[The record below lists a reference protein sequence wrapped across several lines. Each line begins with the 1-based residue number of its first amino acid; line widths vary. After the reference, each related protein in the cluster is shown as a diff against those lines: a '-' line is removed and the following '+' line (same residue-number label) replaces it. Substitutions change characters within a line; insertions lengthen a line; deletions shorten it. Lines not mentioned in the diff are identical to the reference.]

1 MKRLWSSHGVRAAAW
16 AFTIAVGGIATA
28 TAWTMPSLFFL
39 SLVLPA
45 AALAICL
52 SFAYPAGATALWLA
66 ILATCPEM
74 WLGDLVGNGLLIIGV
89 DKAIGLLLALV
100 CVARYGPRRDIA
112 NPGLA
117 FAAMSVAGGLHGYW
131 PGLLFVDSLRSLVG
145 SLAPSAFSFAR
156 LPLGWSR
163 RVIGVAILSPY
174 LILALGLV
182 LACLGLRPL
191 YVLEV
196 AALRL
201 GASTHP
207 AFLAGFALISIYA
220 LLLEITRRA
229 CASYL
234 VLLGG
239 DLVILLATGARGPL
253 LIAAILILV
262 VALLVPAPNWSWR
275 SRGGLVLGLAAVPPL
290 AIFAAPAL
298 GFLRVLSLAG
308 QGDVTDL
315 SNRTLIWPAYEAA
328 FRASPWVGWG
338 IGTDKVLV
346 RIGTPLFDRIGTN
359 AAHDEY
365 LRIAV
370 EGGGFGLIM
379 LIFSLAL
386 WLRFGTRRMVGGERA
401 VMICV
406 FLAFAAHSATDNTLI
421 ATTASLM
428 FAWVSAVFARAEA
441 EPAVCRRARAGRYS
455 TDGILV
461 DPPSRS
467 A

>member
-1 MKRLWSSHGVRAAAW
+1 MIWLSPTHWPRAAAW
-16 AFTIAVGGIATA
+16 ALGIGIGCVAA
-28 TAWTMPSLFFL
+28 AAWTTPSLFFL
-39 SLVLPA
+39 GLILPA
-45 AALAICL
+45 AALVVCL

-66 ILATCPEM
+66 VLATCPEM

-89 DKAIGLLLALV
+89 DKAVGLLLALV

-112 NPGLA
+112 NPGIA
-117 FAAMSVAGGLHGYW
+117 FAAMSVAGLLHGYW
-131 PGLLFVDSLRSLVG
+131 PGLFLVDSLRSLVG
-145 SLAPSAFSFAR
+145 SLAPFAFSFAR

-163 RVIGVAILSPY
+163 RVIGVVIFSPY
-174 LILALGLV
+174 IILALGVV
-182 LACLGLRPL
+182 LAGLGLRPL

-196 AALRL
+196 GALRL

-207 AFLAGFALISIYA
+207 AFLAGFALISVYA
-220 LLLEITRRA
+220 LLLEITRLARGA
-229 CASYL
+229 YL
-234 VLLGG
+234 ALLGG

-262 VALLVPAPNWSWR
+262 VALLVPAPSWSWR
-275 SRGGLVLGLAAVPPL
+275 SRAGLVLGLAAVPPL

-298 GFLRVLSLAG
+298 GFLRVLTLAG

-328 FRASPWVGWG
+328 FHASPWVGWG

-346 RIGTPLFDRIGTN
+346 KVGTPLFDLIGTN

-370 EGGGFGLIM
+370 EGGGLGLIL
-379 LIFSLAL
+379 LILSLAL
-386 WLRFGTRRMVGGERA
+386 WLRLGTRRMAVGERA

-441 EPAVCRRARAGRYS
+441 EPVVCRRPRPGRYS
-455 TDGILV
+455 AHGIPL

>member
-1 MKRLWSSHGVRAAAW
+1 
-16 AFTIAVGGIATA
+16 
-28 TAWTMPSLFFL
+28 MPSLFFL
-39 SLVLPA
+39 GLTIPASVLVA
-45 AALAICL
+45 CL

-66 ILATCPEM
+66 VLATCPEM
-74 WLGDLVGNGLLIIGV
+74 WLGDLVGDGLLIIGV

-117 FAAMSVAGGLHGYW
+117 FMAMSVAGLLHGYW
-131 PGLLFVDSLRSLVG
+131 PGLLLVDSLRSLIG
-145 SLAPSAFSFAR
+145 SLAPFAFSFAR

-174 LILALGLV
+174 LILTLGLV
-182 LACLGLRPL
+182 LAGLGLRPL
-191 YVLEV
+191 YELEV
-196 AALRL
+196 GALRL

-207 AFLAGFALISIYA
+207 AFLAGFALISVYA

-229 CASYL
+229 RGAYL
-234 VLLGG
+234 LLLGG

-262 VALLVPAPNWSWR
+262 VALLIPAPHWSWR
-275 SRGGLVLGLAAVPPL
+275 SRGGVVLGLAATPPL
-290 AIFAAPAL
+290 AIFTAPAL
-298 GFLRVLSLAG
+298 GFVRVLNLAG

-328 FRASPWVGWG
+328 FHASPWVGWG

-346 RIGTPLFDRIGTN
+346 KVGTPLFALIGTN

-370 EGGGFGLIM
+370 EGGGVGLIL
-379 LIFSLAL
+379 LILSLVL
-386 WLRFGTRRMVGGERA
+386 WLRFGTRRMASGEWA

-441 EPAVCRRARAGRYS
+441 EPLVCRRARPGRYS
-455 TDGILV
+455 AHGILV

>member
-1 MKRLWSSHGVRAAAW
+1 MKWLLSAYGLRAAAW
-16 AFTIAVGGIATA
+16 AFGIGIAGASAA
-28 TAWTMPSLFFL
+28 TAWAVPSLFFL
-39 SLVLPA
+39 GLVLPA

-52 SFAYPAGATALWLA
+52 SFAYPPQATALWLA
-66 ILATCPEM
+66 VLATCPEM

-89 DKAIGLLLALV
+89 DKAVGLLIALV

-117 FAAMSVAGGLHGYW
+117 FTAMSVAGLLHGYW
-131 PGLLFVDSLRSLVG
+131 PGLLLVDSLRSLVG
-145 SLAPSAFSFAR
+145 SVAPFAFSFAR
-156 LPLGWSR
+156 LPPGWSR

-182 LACLGLRPL
+182 LAGLGLRPL
-191 YVLEV
+191 YELEV
-196 AALRL
+196 GALRL

-207 AFLAGFALISIYA
+207 AFLAGFALISVYA

-229 CASYL
+229 RGAYL
-234 VLLGG
+234 MLLGG
-239 DLVILLATGARGPL
+239 DLIILLATGARGPL

-262 VALLVPAPNWSWR
+262 VALMVPAPDWSWR
-275 SRGGLVLGLAAVPPL
+275 SRTGLVLGLAAAPPI
-290 AIFAAPAL
+290 AIVAAPAL
-298 GFLRVLSLAG
+298 GFVRVLNLAG

-328 FRASPWVGWG
+328 FHASPWVGWG

-346 RIGTPLFDRIGTN
+346 KVGTPLFDLIGTN

-370 EGGGFGLIM
+370 EGGGFGLVL
-379 LIFSLAL
+379 LILSLAL
-386 WLRFGTRRMVGGERA
+386 WLRFGTRRMAGGQRA

-441 EPAVCRRARAGRYS
+441 EALVCRRARQVRYS
-455 TDGILV
+455 AHGALV